1 MKLGFMVGY
10 SGSKMGGAIAQMKD
24 ADAMGFADQN
34 GLPVAKVQEAE
45 RLGYD
50 SVWTAEAWGSDAVT
64 PLAWIGAQTTKIK
77 LGTSIMQIPGRS
89 PANTAMTAMT
99 LDALSGGRF
108 LLGLGLSGPQVV
120 EGWHGLPYEKTL
132 TWTREYIEIVRK
144 AIERKEPLAYQGEHY
159 RLPYDGPGSTGQGKS
174 LKSILHGNPT
184 LPIYVGALAPKA
196 QAQAGE
202 LCDGLLLTTFNPDH
216 CSYVLGNL
224 EAGFAKSKTPRSFDN
239 FDIAVTVSVVVDEDL
254 DRARIPL
261 KQQLGFYI
269 GGMGSRKQN
278 FYKDFLSRSGF
289 EAECQFIQD
298 RWLEGDKAAAIGAVP
313 DKMIDAIYLVGSKER
328 IRDGYQRWKESK
340 VGTFILGSM
349 DLDVMRFVAEMH
361 AS

>member
-10 SGSKMGGAIAQMKD
+10 SGATMGGAIAQMKD
-24 ADAMGFADQN
+24 ADKMGFADHN
-34 GLPVAKVQEAE
+34 GLPIGKVQEAE

-50 SVWTAEAWGSDAVT
+50 SVWTAEAWGSDAVS
-64 PLAWIGAQTTKIK
+64 PLAWLGAHTSKIK
-77 LGTSIMQIPGRS
+77 LGTGIMQIPGRS

-120 EGWHGLPYEKTL
+120 EGWHGQPYDKTL
-132 TWTREYIEIVRK
+132 TWSREYVQIVRK
-144 AIERKEPLAYQGEHY
+144 IIERKEPLTFQGEKY
-159 RLPYDGPGSTGQGKS
+159 RIPYDGPGSTGQGKP
-174 LKSILHGNPT
+174 LKSILHGNPKI
-184 LPIYVGALAPKA
+184 PIYVGALAPKA

-202 LCDGLLLTTFNPDH
+202 LCDGLLLTTYNPDDDRFL
-216 CSYVLGNL
+216 SQNVEN
-224 EAGFAKSKTPRSFDN
+224 GFAKSGRTWDAFDLV
-239 FDIAVTVSVVVDEDL
+239 VTVSVVIDDDL

-289 EAECQFIQD
+289 EAECQKIQD
-298 RWLEGDKAAAIGAVP
+298 LWLGGDKAGAIGAVT
-313 DKMIDAIYLVGSKER
+313 DELVDAIYLVGSRDR
-328 IRDGYQRWKESK
+328 IKDRFQRFKSSHT
-340 VGTFILGSM
+340 GTFVVGSM
-349 DLDVMRFVAEMH
+349 DLDVIRFVAELN
-361 AS
+361 AR